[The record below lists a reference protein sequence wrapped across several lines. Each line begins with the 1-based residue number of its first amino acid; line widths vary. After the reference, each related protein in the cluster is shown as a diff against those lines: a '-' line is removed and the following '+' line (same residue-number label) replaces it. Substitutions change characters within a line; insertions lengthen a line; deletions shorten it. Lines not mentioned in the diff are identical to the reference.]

1 MLVDDVLL
9 SKLQKLAMIEISA
22 QGLPKVKQNLNEILS
37 FVENLNGIDTQDI
50 ALDSNLKTPMR
61 EDKIIDS
68 DIARDILDSAP
79 NTKDGFFIVPKIIE

>member
-50 ALDSNLKTPMR
+50 TLDSNLKTPMR
-61 EDKIIDS
+61 EDEIIDS

>member
-61 EDKIIDS
+61 EDEIIDS
-68 DIARDILDSAP
+68 DMARDILDSAP
-79 NTKDGFFIVPKIIE
+79 NAKDGFFIVPKIIE